1 MTDLSTLLGIVV
13 PLSWAAAVSPVP
25 LMIFLVMMTLTDKP
39 KLAGV
44 SFYLGALLVL
54 LFTVVIGIWLGNSLS
69 SSGNSN
75 TGVVA
80 AIDLILGA
88 VLLLLGIRSLFEK
101 SDTEGPVVKYMD
113 VGSAASSSTKFKRYF
128 TIGVFI
134 FFVNFST
141 AMLVLSAGFKIGLA
155 DAGSFNNIIA
165 IIVVS
170 IITLVVVEVPLLLF
184 FILPKATEKAMVVLK
199 GWLAKYG
206 NLITGIFFIILG
218 IVLINSGLGQL

>member
-1 MTDLSTLLGIVV
+1 MTDLSQLLGIVV

-39 KLAGV
+39 RLAGV
-44 SFYLGALLVL
+44 SFYLGAVLIL
-54 LFTVVIGIWLGNSLS
+54 LFTVIIGIWLGNSLS
-69 SSGNSN
+69 STGNSN
-75 TGVVA
+75 TGVA
-80 AIDLILGA
+80 ATIDLIFGA
-88 VLLLLGIRSLFEK
+88 VLLLLGIKSLFEK

-113 VGSAASSSTKFKRYF
+113 VGSAASTATKFKHYF
-128 TIGVFI
+128 IIGVFI

-141 AMLVLSAGFKIGLA
+141 AMLVMSAGMKIGLA

-165 IIVVS
+165 VIVIT
-170 IITLVVVEVPLLLF
+170 IITMIIIEVPLILF
-184 FILPKATEKAMVVLK
+184 FILPKATKKAMEGLK

-206 NLITGIFFIILG
+206 NIITGVFFIILG

>member
-1 MTDLSTLLGIVV
+1 LTDLSQLLNIVV

-54 LFTVVIGIWLGNSLS
+54 LLTVVIGIWLGNSLS

-113 VGSAASSSTKFKRYF
+113 VGSAASSATKFKRYF
-128 TIGVFI
+128 IIGLFI

-141 AMLVLSAGFKIGLA
+141 AMLVLSAGFKMGLA

-165 IIVVS
+165 IIVIA
-170 IITLVVVEVPLLLF
+170 IITLVIIEVPLLLF
-184 FILPKATEKAMVVLK
+184 IILPKATEKAMIGLK
-199 GWLAKYG
+199 GWLGKYG
-206 NLITGIFFIILG
+206 NLVTGVFFIILG